1 MQKLTRKQS
10 LWGQHG
16 AHLGP
21 VGPRWAPCWP
31 HEPSYQ
37 GYDVIHCC
45 FHRRYVTLY
54 FTCIHDVV
62 NATCGEEAAHW
73 QLEFDQRIHGPS
85 LAFIGCPLIQD
96 FYSLW
101 PRKWHFYYNLTIY
114 ITLLFC
120 LFNFFRDVWGMD
132 KGGVR
137 INKGCDLV
145 HWVLGPHLLT
155 PINFNANM
163 DMELQ
168 PLSSVGWNYLSIP
181 KLDAT
186 VQVLEW
192 INNFIPHLPGHVITY
207 PCWD

>member
-1 MQKLTRKQS
+1 MSWMPHAAKKRLTGNWSSTNAYMVQAWHLLDVHSSKTSTACGLVSGIFIIILLFTS
-10 LWGQHG
+10 L
-16 AHLGP
+16 
-21 VGPRWAPCWP
+21 
-31 HEPSYQ
+31 
-37 GYDVIHCC
+37 CC
-45 FHRRYVTLY
+45 FV
-54 FTCIHDVV
+54 
-62 NATCGEEAAHW
+62 
-73 QLEFDQRIHGPS
+73 
-85 LAFIGCPLIQD
+85 
-96 FYSLW
+96 YS
-101 PRKWHFYYNLTIY
+101 I
-114 ITLLFC
+114 
-120 LFNFFRDVWGMD
+120 FFRDVWGMD